1 MYLSKLHL
9 DVRRRIFSTHFLEI
23 QTTQLSLV
31 HLLKVNFDSV
41 FLPIFAFMDDPL
53 IEIQII
59 NVLNTHDLIVAF

>member
-9 DVRRRIFSTHFLEI
+9 DVGCRIFSTHFLEI

-31 HLLKVNFDSV
+31 HLLKVNIDIG

-53 IEIQII
+53 IEIEIV